1 MAPLSVAAHILWC
14 PTDKENDLT
23 DTTHTYSDQINH
35 ALAYA
40 GVHHAGDVRK
50 GTRVPYI
57 THPANLAI
65 ILARYDR
72 DDDTLVAAILHDV
85 VEDCGAHSRAEHERQ
100 IEEKFG
106 ASVLRD
112 VLAVTKDSHDA
123 DGREL
128 SSAENKVRYL
138 EGLAR
143 ASDRARWV
151 CAADKL
157 HNARAILSDLRRAG
171 DAVWSR
177 FNVGRAETVK
187 WYRDV
192 YERLRE
198 LGFEGA
204 IMGELEEAVRAMEA
218 AGARRS

>member
-1 MAPLSVAAHILWC
+1 
-14 PTDKENDLT
+14 LT
-23 DTTHTYSDQINH
+23 DSTHAYSDQINH

-72 DDDTLVAAILHDV
+72 DDDTIVAAILHDV
-85 VEDCGAHSRAEHERQ
+85 VEDCEAHSRAEHERQ
-100 IEEKFG
+100 IAEKFG
-106 ASVLRD
+106 AGVLRD

-128 SSAENKVRYL
+128 SSTENKVRYL

-157 HNARAILSDLRRAG
+157 HNARAILSDLRRSG
-171 DAVWSR
+171 DEVWSR
-177 FNVGRAETVK
+177 FKVGREGTVK

-204 IMGELEEAVRAMEA
+204 IMGELVEAVQAMEA
-218 AGARRS
+218 AGAR